1 MTEPTTLF
9 QRKEITDIP
18 SSFSR
23 NTSVPTLVPPVEPE
37 IEEQDTTLS
46 ITPPES
52 TDLELTQEQDVEPV
66 VVQQTDDLEAA
77 QEFSIITPEDIIEN
91 AYKKQ
96 VQTIEEDYAEINAN
110 KSRVMTLDQQKLLEK
125 MRNQAKYTGM
135 SVEDFDK
142 MIANKVADTSPQ
154 AVTNKMLE
162 KAAKT
167 KEKTL
172 AFLNNRN
179 VVTSGLT
186 ENLLFA
192 VDQGMLTLPQLN
204 AIVLGDQI
212 FSPITTAVEIPHN
225 FADVQ
230 EALRD
235 GDIKGAAIHSGVG
248 VLNTL
253 AAVPL
258 ARVGIKGINAV
269 WKRLSGGKGAYH
281 DVQEAMVNET
291 ERATQIIATAKANA
305 DQNPELR
312 NQIIEEFQERYEVT
326 IATRD
331 ADGNLVIDPELVRAT
346 GKKTISDYFDD
357 MGYVASDSGK
367 TVKLTDLQI
376 NDESLAI
383 PILDPE
389 KMDMF
394 VSTIVDL
401 RKSNPKIDQ
410 ALKTTGDEKFIDK
423 LFDETMKGEL
433 FGSEELLD
441 VLTKNGL
448 SFEEYVL
455 GVVGSGSQAGKILNQ
470 LSQAA
475 RYKPSSIIEAQE
487 TAAKIATQKAFGRIW
502 AGTVL
507 RMENIRRG
515 ILVSSLA
522 TAARNY
528 QSGLIRSPM
537 ESMADIMDTALLTY
551 GKSRSAGDSTAKSLL
566 KFHNS
571 INPLVRDGTW
581 SGSFKNL
588 HYLFRDQQS
597 AEQFTDY
604 VLDRPELADQMSRMF
619 TSVQEIQE
627 LTLKGEATTKLG
639 RGIDAAANRAEDF
652 VWALNGPNRWQ
663 EHMIRR
669 ATFLSELERQ
679 VKLNWDLDFKTV
691 LKEGKIQ
698 ELLADAPT
706 VRPEDGKSFMTMV
719 DESVTKALDVTYAK
733 QPDFVPFK
741 TATNVITK
749 SGFGTMVIPFPRFM
763 FNSMEYMAQNTGGMF
778 LVPIRKAISKESRQA
793 GLTLR
798 DRQDISRN
806 LVGWATIAAV
816 YQMRQEY
823 GTSDYTIFANKDKQ
837 VDISAQYPMRQV
849 GWITEFVRRGGAKNF
864 GIEGEEDTIGTWYG
878 MDKKEIME
886 TWLGTS
892 ARTGVGNVFLTEM
905 TEIIKGS
912 FDITDNKK
920 RDEAIGR
927 ALGQYMATFFT
938 YAFQLPEA
946 QRALGIRTSE
956 AKDFRGSIPNREEQ
970 LRQLENIREQFGEQ
984 SPEFAEA
991 QEKITSLP
999 FTENT
1004 AIRKVYE
1011 VFAQRGAAA
1020 PSFEAERRQ
1029 RIDITKGKKM
1039 RPNSTARLLA
1049 GLTITDRDNDI
1060 QDYLKEIGFA
1070 EATFELG
1077 SKSKISEN
1085 QIAENEFIS
1094 YLFPLAVDT
1103 ARNLAKVESKGNK
1116 KEEHIIAK
1124 AYVTEFAEELRARFN
1139 DPNLGGASRA
1149 AIFAEKISRLN
1160 KTQRA
1165 RGMVRF
1171 KRVRNGEVPK
1181 LTSLPDLMLFYE
1193 LSKSDVKFLPENK

>member
-1 MTEPTTLF
+1 MSNVTSFFDYGKSEDSTFIP
-9 QRKEITDIP
+9 DIKQ
-18 SSFSR
+18 
-23 NTSVPTLVPPVEPE
+23 SVPTLEPPVEPE
-37 IEEQDTTLS
+37 IKEEEDTTLS

-77 QEFSIITPEDIIEN
+77 QDLSIITPEDIIEN

-96 VQTIEEDYAEINAN
+96 VKIIEEDYADINVE
-110 KSRVMTLDQQKLLEK
+110 KSRRLTLDQQKLLEK
-125 MRNQAKYTGM
+125 MRKQALYVGM
-135 SVEDFDK
+135 SVEDFEE
-142 MIANKVADTSPQ
+142 IVASKAMDTSPQ
-154 AVTNKMLE
+154 SLTNKML
-162 KAAKT
+162 KSASDT

-186 ENLLFA
+186 EKLLFA
-192 VDQGMLTLPQLN
+192 VDQDMLTLSALN
-204 AIVLGDQI
+204 AIVLGDQ
-212 FSPITTAVEIPHN
+212 FFNPITTAVEIPHN

-230 EALRD
+230 EALRN
-235 GDIKGAAIHSGVG
+235 GDIKGASIHVGVG
-248 VLNTL
+248 ILNTL

-258 ARVGIKGINAV
+258 AKVGIKGVNAT
-269 WKRLSGGKGAYH
+269 WKSLSGGKGAYH
-281 DVQEAMVNET
+281 DVQEAMINET
-291 ERATQIIATAKANA
+291 QRAAQIKAVAKANA

-312 NQIIEEFQERYEVT
+312 NQIIEEFQERFEVT
-326 IATRD
+326 ISTKD

-357 MGYVASDSGK
+357 MGYVASDSGD
-367 TVKLTDLQI
+367 TVRLTDLQI

-455 GVVGSGSQAGKILNQ
+455 GVVGSGSQAGKILNK

-475 RYKPSSIIEAQE
+475 RYKPSSVKEAQE
-487 TAAKIATQKAFGRIW
+487 IAAKVATQKAFGRIW

-515 ILVSSLA
+515 LLVSSLA

-537 ESMADIMDTALLTY
+537 ESMADVMDTALLTY
-551 GKSRSAGDSTAKSLL
+551 GKSKSAGDSTAKSLL

-604 VLDRPELADQMSRMF
+604 VLSNPKLADQMSRMF

-627 LTLKGEATTKLG
+627 LTLKGKATTKLG
-639 RGIDAAANRAEDF
+639 KGIDAAASRAEDF
-652 VWALNGPNRWQ
+652 VWAVNGPNRWQ

-679 VKLNWDLDFKTV
+679 TKINWDLDLKTA

-698 ELLADAPT
+698 ELLNDAPNL
-706 VRPEDGKSFMTMV
+706 RPEDGKSFMTMV

-733 QPDFVPFK
+733 QPDFAPFK
-741 TATNVITK
+741 TATNMITK

-778 LVPIRKAISKESRQA
+778 LVPIRKAISKESREA

-806 LVGWATIAAV
+806 LVGWATISAV
-816 YQMRQEY
+816 YKMREEY
-823 GTSDYTIFANKDKQ
+823 GTEDYTMFANEGKQ
-837 VDISAQYPMRQV
+837 VDISAQYPMRQI
-849 GWITEFVRRGGAKNF
+849 GWITEFAKRL
-864 GIEGEEDTIGTWYG
+864 EEDTLGTWYG

-892 ARTGVGNVFLTEM
+892 ARTGVGNIFLTEM

-927 ALGQYMATFFT
+927 GLGQYLNTFFT
-938 YAFQLPEA
+938 PLFQIPEA
-946 QRALGIRTSE
+946 QRSLGIRTSE
-956 AKDFRGSIPNREEQ
+956 AKDFRGSIPNKEEQ

-984 SPEFAEA
+984 SSEFVEA
-991 QEKITSLP
+991 QERITNLP

-1004 AIRKVYE
+1004 VIRKVYE
-1011 VFAQRGAAA
+1011 QIAQRGGAA
-1020 PSFEAERRQ
+1020 PSFEEERRQ

-1039 RPNSTARLLA
+1039 RPNSTPRLLA

-1060 QDYLKEIGFA
+1060 QSYLKEIGFG

-1077 SKSKISEN
+1077 SKSKISKN

-1094 YLFPLAVDT
+1094 LLFPMVVDK
-1103 ARNLAKVESKGNK
+1103 ARTLAKVESEGNK
-1116 KEEHIIAK
+1116 KEEHILAK
-1124 AYVTEFAEELRARFN
+1124 AYVTEFATELRNRFN
-1139 DPNLGGASRA
+1139 DPSLGGASKA

-1165 RGMVRF
+1165 RGMIRF
-1171 KRVRNGEVPK
+1171 KKVRNGELPK
-1181 LTSLPDLMLFYE
+1181 LTSLTDLMLFYE
-1193 LSKSDVKFLPENK
+1193 LSKSDVKIFPKN